1 MNGGQS
7 LTLYFY
13 CHDDRRV
20 RVPVTNCTV
29 ADAENA
35 IQRIFSISEGLYT
48 KAEIYRSNELVETV
62 TNTVGRS
69 ARSPAGCASRSRSRV
84 EFCPQ

>member
-29 ADAENA
+29 AVAEDA
-35 IQRIFSISEGLYT
+35 IQRIFSISEGVYT
-48 KAEIYRSNELVETV
+48 RAEIYQGNELVDRV
-62 TNTVGRS
+62 ANTWSGRPVS
-69 ARSPAGCASRSRSRV
+69 ILV
-84 EFCPQ
+84 Q

>member
-1 MNGGQS
+1 MKRGQS

-13 CHDDRRV
+13 SDDDRRV

-29 ADAENA
+29 AVAEDA

-48 KAEIYRSNELVETV
+48 QAEIYQGDELVDKV
-62 TNTVGRS
+62 ANTWS
-69 ARSPAGCASRSRSRV
+69 ARPVSILV
-84 EFCPQ
+84 Q